1 LKFRIKETSSS
12 SKITIETLILD
23 KRLISFNLME
33 LMSKS

>member
-12 SKITIETLILD
+12 SKITIKTLILD